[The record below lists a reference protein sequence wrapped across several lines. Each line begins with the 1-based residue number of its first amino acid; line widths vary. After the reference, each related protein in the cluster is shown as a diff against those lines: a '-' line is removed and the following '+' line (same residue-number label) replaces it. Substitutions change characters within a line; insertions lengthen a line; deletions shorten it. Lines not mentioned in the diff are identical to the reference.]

1 MIHMPALTINAC
13 TLLGALAFCLT
24 NSPAFGDV
32 IEMQNGDR
40 YGGTVLAVN
49 STNLLFQSETQGRI
63 NLPRDKV
70 SRVTFGKNVTPAPAI
85 APKTALTT
93 NNTPD
98 LLQQLRQASPKADAS
113 SQVKDLLS
121 SAGPEAT
128 QKFNETLQG
137 LMSGKISMND
147 IRQQARE
154 SVEQLQEAKGEF
166 GGEMGDLLDGYL
178 GILQNFLKET
188 EPAHPAPPPIVR
200 QKTTVTNQAP
210 AAPVKK

>member
-1 MIHMPALTINAC
+1 MRAF
-13 TLLGALAFCLT
+13 TLHAWTLFGTLAFCLA
-24 NSPAFGDV
+24 NSGAFADI

-40 YGGTVLAVN
+40 YGGTVIAVS

-63 NLPRDKV
+63 TLPRDKV
-70 SRVTFGKNVTPAPAI
+70 ATVTFGKIVSPALAA

-93 NNTPD
+93 NHTPD
-98 LLQQLRQASPKADAS
+98 LLLQLRQANPKTDS

-137 LMSGKISMND
+137 LMAGKISMTD
-147 IRQQARE
+147 IRKQARE
-154 SVEQLQEAKGEF
+154 SVEQLEEAKGEF

-178 GILQNFLKET
+178 GILRNFLKET
-188 EPAHPAPPPIVR
+188 EPAHPAPSPARP
-200 QKTTVTNQAP
+200 KTAVTNQPP